1 MKNDRNRR
9 ETKPKTMQIAVYGLL
24 LIIVIIAMFGLR
36 HIANG
41 KMGHNIGGEKEDT
54 IHAAIVY
61 GPESYRVLMSEDGK
75 DSIIG
80 INYHLLEG
88 LQDALG
94 VKVVMHPVIDRDV
107 AMVKVASG
115 EYDIFAS
122 VPADNYLKQDFLTT
136 RDVFLDRM
144 VLLQMRNPNGILPAR
159 SALDLEGDTIHVE
172 KGSAAKRR
180 LENLQKEIGGTITI
194 IEEPELS
201 EEYLAMK
208 VAKGTWKFTV
218 INEKTAKRM
227 KEQYPDL
234 DYSTPVSFT
243 QFQVWIMPKGRD
255 SLLNHVNKYL
265 EERLTMND

>member
-1 MKNDRNRR
+1 
-9 ETKPKTMQIAVYGLL
+9 MQIVVYGLL

-36 HIANG
+36 HFAKGNISANT
-41 KMGHNIGGEKEDT
+41 GEKEDT

-61 GPESYRVLMSEDGK
+61 GPDSYRVLVAEDGN

-80 INYHLLEG
+80 INYQLLEG

-94 VKVVMHPVIDRDV
+94 VKLMLHPVIDREV
-107 AMVKVASG
+107 AMERTARG
-115 EYDIFAS
+115 EYDILAS
-122 VPADNYLKQDFLTT
+122 LPADSYLKQDFLTT
-136 RDVFLDRM
+136 RDIYLDRM
-144 VLLQMRNPNGILPAR
+144 VLLQVRNANGTLSAR

-201 EEYLAMK
+201 EEYLAIK
-208 VAKGTWKFTV
+208 VAKDAWKYSV
-218 INEKTAKRM
+218 VNEKIAKKM
-227 KEQYPDL
+227 KEQYPNL

-243 QFQVWIMPKGRD
+243 QFQVWVMPQGRD
-255 SLLNHVNKYL
+255 SLLRLVNNYL
-265 EERLTMND
+265 DQRLTINDQRSTINY